1 MWPCLGWL
9 SIRNGVLLILEK
21 PSQEP
26 HRRSLD
32 KNLRNGSIV
41 LSERNFLMNKTQLK
55 SILFTFVLPVAIVVD
70 AAAHERSRTGH
81 VISVQPVYE
90 TRVVHRRVAE
100 TRCHEAP
107 LISHKR
113 VHNAM
118 LGSLIGAIIGNE
130 LSDSPGYGTL
140 GAVVGLSLSESRHQ
154 NAEKC
159 KTVWRPERQRVRTLS
174 HYDLSVV
181 HRGRVVRLE
190 SEYPYQAGEH
200 IHFAR

>member
-1 MWPCLGWL
+1 
-9 SIRNGVLLILEK
+9 
-21 PSQEP
+21 
-26 HRRSLD
+26 
-32 KNLRNGSIV
+32 
-41 LSERNFLMNKTQLK
+41 MNKTQLK
-55 SILFTFVLPVAIVVD
+55 SILLTFVLPAAIVVD
-70 AAAHERSRTGH
+70 AGAHERSRTGH

-113 VHNAM
+113 VHDAM

-130 LSDSPGYGTL
+130 LSNATGFGTL
-140 GAVVGLSLSESRHQ
+140 GAAVGLGLSESRYQ

-159 KTVWRPERQRVRTLS
+159 KTVWRPERQRTRTLS
-174 HYDLSVV
+174 HYDVSVA
-181 HRGRVVRLE
+181 HRGRLVRLE

-200 IHFAR
+200 IHFAH

>member
-1 MWPCLGWL
+1 
-9 SIRNGVLLILEK
+9 
-21 PSQEP
+21 
-26 HRRSLD
+26 
-32 KNLRNGSIV
+32 
-41 LSERNFLMNKTQLK
+41 MNKTQLK
-55 SILFTFVLPVAIVVD
+55 SILFTLISPLAIAVD
-70 AAAHERSRTGH
+70 AGAHERNRTGH
-81 VISVQPVYE
+81 VVSVQPVYE
-90 TRVVHRRVAE
+90 TRIMHRKVAE
-100 TRCHEAP
+100 TRCHTGH
-107 LISHKR
+107 LISRKR
-113 VHNAM
+113 VHDAM
-118 LGSLIGAIIGNE
+118 FGSLIGAIIGNE
-130 LSDSPGYGTL
+130 LSDAPGYGTL